1 MKGFLI
7 FLFSICTLIVA
18 PLNAQNTQK
27 SDEQLCLDLS
37 GDEAIAACTR
47 AIDSHTLPQKN
58 QANAYY
64 NRGYEYWNKD
74 EYDLAI
80 ANYSEA
86 IRLDPTLVEA
96 YNNRALCLFDKGEY
110 DRALPDY
117 EKALQLD
124 PKHTNAYYGLGN
136 LYRAKAEYSKAIEN
150 YTKTLELNPNFSNAY
165 INRGNTYTAMGA
177 FDMAIADYKDAIR
190 TKPTYAYTPLLIAV
204 AKMHKGDNAIAD
216 ELGDE
221 AKALSSS
228 WPMPVLQ
235 FYMGKLTADELIAAA
250 KDPDAKTQQVNFC
263 EMYYFLG
270 EWQLFNGQR
279 LKGIDSL
286 KQANANCTQKYFEY
300 DSVKAE
306 LKRLGQR

>member
-7 FLFSICTLIVA
+7 FLFSICTLIAA
-18 PLNAQNTQK
+18 PLNGQNTQK
-27 SDEQLCLDLS
+27 SYEQLCLDLS

-64 NRGYEYWNKD
+64 NRGYEYWRKD
-74 EYDLAI
+74 EYDRAI
-80 ANYSEA
+80 ADYSEA
-86 IRLDPTLVEA
+86 IRLDPSLTEA
-96 YNNRALCLFDKGEY
+96 YNNRALSLYETGEY
-110 DRALPDY
+110 NRALPDY

-124 PKHTNAYYGLGN
+124 PKHTNSYYGLGN
-136 LYRAKAEYSKAIEN
+136 LYRSKAEYSKSIEN
-150 YTKTLELNPNFSNAY
+150 YTKALELNPAFTNAY
-165 INRGNTYTAMGA
+165 INRGNTYIAMGA
-177 FDMAIADYKDAIR
+177 FDMAIADYKDANR
-190 TKPTYAYTPLLIAV
+190 TRPTNAYVPLFIAV

-221 AKALSSS
+221 AKALSGG

-235 FYMGKLTADELIAAA
+235 FYMGKLTVEELIAAA

-263 EMYYFLG
+263 DAYYFLG

-306 LKRLGQR
+306 LKRVGQR

>member
-7 FLFSICTLIVA
+7 FLFSICTVMA
-18 PLNAQNTQK
+18 TPLNAQNTQK
-27 SDEQLCLDLS
+27 SDEQLCIDLS

-47 AIDSHTLPQKN
+47 AIDSHTLAQAN

-64 NRGYEYWNKD
+64 NRGCEYRTKD
-74 EYDLAI
+74 EFDLAI
-80 ANYSEA
+80 ADFTEA
-86 IRLDPTLVEA
+86 IRLDPSLSTA
-96 YNNRALCLFDKGEY
+96 YNNRALSHFEKGEY

-124 PKHTNAYYGLGN
+124 PKHTNSYYGLGN

-150 YTKTLELNPNFSNAY
+150 YTKTLELNPNFTLAY
-165 INRGNTYTAMGA
+165 INRGNTYTDMGA
-177 FDMAIADYKDAIR
+177 FDTAIADYKDAIR
-190 TKPTYAYTPLLIAV
+190 TKPTHAYAPLLIAV

-221 AKALSSS
+221 AKALPDG

-235 FYMGKLTADELIAAA
+235 FYMGKLNVDGLIAAS
-250 KDPDAKTQQVNFC
+250 KDPDAKTQQAHFC
-263 EMYYFLG
+263 EMYYYLG

-286 KQANANCTQKYFEY
+286 KQAKANCTPNYFED